1 MEETG
6 EGPPEGRPVPEPTD
20 DAAFAVILSRAHR
33 VLLVQKA
40 DGRWG
45 LPGGGVMPGEA
56 PLDALL
62 RELREETGLRAG
74 YAQYVGAIARDGGR
88 AHVFAMTKRATQG
101 ALVGRTREIL
111 RQRWVRSARARLYLT
126 NGNAQ
131 RFDMAMP
138 FALRLVRKP
147 DEEE

>member
-1 MEETG
+1 M
-6 EGPPEGRPVPEPTD
+6 PDPTD
-20 DAAFAVILSRAHR
+20 DAAFVVILSRSLR

-56 PLDALL
+56 PLDAVL

-74 YAQYVGAIARDGGR
+74 RAQYVGAIARTGGR
-88 AHVFAMTKRATQG
+88 AHVFAAAKRATQG
-101 ALVGRTREIL
+101 SLVGRTREIL
-111 RQRWVRSARARLYLT
+111 RQRWVRSERARFLLT

-131 RFDMAMP
+131 RFDLAMP
-138 FALRLVRKP
+138 FALRLVRKR